1 MIKLGVRVAYGQ
13 RKNINSAIEKGTIPK
28 GSIIIT
34 KDEADSEMLFYD
46 PTGNLKTVAERTRF
60 ESLKEAERWVKDYPC
75 EGFILVIHNGAEWL
89 PYIVNDDNSLSPLN
103 SVDRDRVKLS
113 EIEQDEILVLDGG
126 AANV

>member
-1 MIKLGVRVAYGQ
+1 MGVRVAYGR
-13 RKNINSAIEKGTIPK
+13 RKNIIGAIEKGTIPK

-46 PTGNLKTVAERTRF
+46 PSGELKTIAERTRF
-60 ESLKEAERWVKDYPC
+60 ESLKEAEQWVRDYPC
-75 EGFILVIHNGAEWL
+75 VGFILAVHNGSEWL

-103 SVDRDRVKLS
+103 SGGTGNVKLS

-126 AANV
+126 NAVF

>member
-1 MIKLGVRVAYGQ
+1 MGVRVAYGQ

-34 KDEADSEMLFYD
+34 KGEADSEMLFYD

-60 ESLKEAERWVKDYPC
+60 KSLKEAEQWVKDYPC
-75 EGFILVIHNGAEWL
+75 KGFILVIHNGAEWL

-103 SVDRDRVKLS
+103 SGGAGNVKLS
-113 EIEQDEILVLDGG
+113 EIEQDGVLILDGG
-126 AANV
+126 NAVF